1 MKLRSL
7 SLCCIAVA
15 AAGLS
20 GCVVAPPYGYVNA
33 RISVP
38 GPAVVVEP
46 AMVYPAPYW
55 GYWGHGRG
63 GHYR

>member
-7 SLCCIAVA
+7 TLCCLA
-15 AAGLS
+15 AAAVGLS

-38 GPAVVVEP
+38 GPVIEP
-46 AMVYPAPYW
+46 APVYPAPYW
-55 GYWGHGRG
+55 GYRGYGWGHR
-63 GHYR
+63 H